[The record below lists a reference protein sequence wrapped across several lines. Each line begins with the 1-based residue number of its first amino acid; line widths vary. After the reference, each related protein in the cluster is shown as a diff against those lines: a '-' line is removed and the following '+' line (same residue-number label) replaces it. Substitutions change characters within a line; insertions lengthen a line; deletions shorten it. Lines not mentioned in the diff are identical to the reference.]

1 MRKFRQCGRTT
12 GRSGFTLFEVLIV
25 IVILGV
31 LAALVIPQFTN
42 TSEKAKIDLT
52 QQLVKTGL
60 ATPLELYKTH
70 CGAYPTT
77 EQGLI
82 VLFEAPNDDS
92 LKGKWAGPYVK
103 EPRFKDAWDRD
114 LNYRAPGQYNE
125 RSFDLWSSGPDGI
138 EGNDD
143 DIKNWDDTRR

>member
-1 MRKFRQCGRTT
+1 MQKFTRSRRTT
-12 GRSGFTLFEVLIV
+12 VRGGFTLFEVLIV

-42 TSEKAKIDLT
+42 TSEKAKVDLT

-82 VLFEAPNDDS
+82 ALYQMPNDE

-103 EPRFKDAWDRD
+103 EARFRDAWDRD
-114 LNYRAPGQYNE
+114 LIYRAPGQYNE
-125 RSFDLWSSGPDGI
+125 SSFDLSSAGPDGI